1 MREFKEFLKDKKK
14 EQSEIRKPQ
23 DVPDGLLDAAEK
35 MYDKMKE
42 SMEDKK
48 YIERLKEEF
57 ESGISTLGI
66 RDGFYL
72 IILLAIVYLQR
83 LRSKKAGRY

>member
-66 RDGFYL
+66 RYGFNL
-72 IILLAIVYLQR
+72 IILLQILNLQP
-83 LRSKKAGRY
+83 

>member
-14 EQSEIRKPQ
+14 EKSEIRKPQ

-42 SMEDKK
+42 
-48 YIERLKEEF
+48 
-57 ESGISTLGI
+57 
-66 RDGFYL
+66 
-72 IILLAIVYLQR
+72 
-83 LRSKKAGRY
+83 